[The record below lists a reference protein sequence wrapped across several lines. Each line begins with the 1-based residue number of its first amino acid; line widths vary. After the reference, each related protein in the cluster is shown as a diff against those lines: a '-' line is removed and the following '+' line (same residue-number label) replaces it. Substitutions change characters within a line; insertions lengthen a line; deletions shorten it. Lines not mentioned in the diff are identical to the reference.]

1 MASKIH
7 NELKTV
13 RDIVRYAVSRF
24 NDAELAFGHGSD
36 NAWDEAVY
44 LVLSTLH
51 LPLDTLDPFLD
62 ARLLED
68 EKKKCISLIE
78 LRVKKR
84 VPLAYLTGEAW
95 LQGHRFLV
103 DKRVIVPRS
112 PIAELLT
119 DHLAPW
125 IDDPNDVQDVLDLCT
140 GSGCLAILAALAFP
154 QAQVDAVD
162 LSDHAIRLAEKNV
175 NLYKLSDRVNV
186 LHSDLYN
193 AIADR
198 KYDVIICNPPYVNS
212 GSMAQLPAEYQ
223 HEPVLALAG
232 GEDGMDVIRRIL
244 GQAAPC
250 LREQGFIV
258 LEIGNEYANFL
269 DAFPEL
275 NPVFLETETTDDA
288 LLLLT
293 REQLLALPSSS

>member
-13 RDIVRYAVSRF
+13 RDVIRYAVSRF
-24 NDAELAFGHGSD
+24 NDAQLAFGHGSD

-68 EKKKCISLIE
+68 EKKKCVSLIE

-95 LQGHRFLV
+95 LQGHRFLT

-112 PIAELLT
+112 PISELLAE
-119 DHLAPW
+119 HLEPW
-125 IDDPNDVQDVLDLCT
+125 VDDPENVQHVLDLCT

-154 QAQVDAVD
+154 NAQVDAVD
-162 LSDHAIRLAEKNV
+162 LSDHAIRLAQRNV
-175 NLYKLSDRVNV
+175 DMYQLGERVNV
-186 LHSDLYN
+186 LQGDLYTPLKKQ
-193 AIADR
+193 R
-198 KYDVIICNPPYVNS
+198 YDVIVCNPPYVNS
-212 GSMAQLPAEYQ
+212 ATMAQLPSEYQ
-223 HEPVLALAG
+223 HEPSLALAG
-232 GEDGMDVIRRIL
+232 GDDGMDIIRTIL
-244 GQAAPC
+244 DQAAAH
-250 LREQGFIV
+250 LSDDGFIV
-258 LEIGNEYANFL
+258 LEIGNEYENFMN
-269 DAFPEL
+269 AFPAL
-275 NPVFLETETTDDA
+275 NPVFLETAEGDDSV
-288 LLLLT
+288 LLLT
-293 REQLLALPSSS
+293 REQLLPR

>member
-13 RDIVRYAVSRF
+13 RDVIRYAVSRF
-24 NDAELAFGHGSD
+24 NDAQLAFGHGSD

-62 ARLLED
+62 ARLLDD

-95 LQGHRFLV
+95 LQGQRFLV

-112 PIAELLT
+112 PISELLAEQ
-119 DHLAPW
+119 LEPW
-125 IDDPNDVQDVLDLCT
+125 IDEPDSVQDVLDLCT

-154 QAQVDAVD
+154 NAHVDAVD
-162 LSDHAIRLAEKNV
+162 LSDHAVRLAQRNV
-175 NLYKLSDRVNV
+175 EMYNLQAQVNV
-186 LHSDLYN
+186 LQGDLY
-193 AIADR
+193 APLEGR
-198 KYDVIICNPPYVNS
+198 RYDVIVCNPPYVNS
-212 GSMAQLPAEYQ
+212 TAMAQLPSEYQ
-223 HEPVLALAG
+223 QEPVLALAG
-232 GEDGMDVIRRIL
+232 GDDGMDIVRHIL
-244 GQAAPC
+244 DQAC
-250 LREQGFIV
+250 VHLKDDGFII
-258 LEIGNEYANFL
+258 LEIGNEYENFIN
-269 DAFPEL
+269 AFPTL
-275 NPVFLETETTDDA
+275 NPVFLETAHSDDS

-293 REQLLALPSSS
+293 REQLQTR

>member
-13 RDIVRYAVSRF
+13 RDVIRYAVSRF
-24 NDAELAFGHGSD
+24 NDAQLAFGHGSD

-68 EKKKCISLIE
+68 EKKKCVSLIE

-95 LQGHRFLV
+95 LQGHRFLT

-112 PIAELLT
+112 PISELLAE
-119 DHLAPW
+119 HLEPW
-125 IDDPNDVQDVLDLCT
+125 VDDPENVQHVLDLCT

-154 QAQVDAVD
+154 NAQVDAVD
-162 LSDHAIRLAEKNV
+162 LSDHAIRLAQRNV
-175 NLYKLSDRVNV
+175 DMYQLGERVNV
-186 LHSDLYN
+186 LQGDLY
-193 AIADR
+193 APLKKQR
-198 KYDVIICNPPYVNS
+198 YDVIVCNPPYVNS
-212 GSMAQLPAEYQ
+212 TTMAQLPSEYQ
-223 HEPVLALAG
+223 HEPALALAG
-232 GEDGMDVIRRIL
+232 GDDGMDIIRTIL
-244 GQAAPC
+244 DQAAAH
-250 LREQGFIV
+250 LSDDGFIV
-258 LEIGNEYANFL
+258 LEIGNEYENFMN
-269 DAFPEL
+269 AFPAL
-275 NPVFLETETTDDA
+275 NPVFLETAEGDDSV
-288 LLLLT
+288 LLLT
-293 REQLLALPSSS
+293 REQLQPR

>member
-13 RDIVRYAVSRF
+13 RDIIRYAVSRF
-24 NDAELAFGHGSD
+24 NDAKLAFGHGSD

-95 LQGHRFLV
+95 LQGHRFLT

-112 PIAELLT
+112 PISELLAEQ
-119 DHLAPW
+119 LEPW
-125 IDDPNDVQDVLDLCT
+125 VEDPDAVQDVLDLCT

-154 QAQVDAVD
+154 SARVDAVD
-162 LSDHAIRLAEKNV
+162 LSEHAIRLAERNV
-175 NLYKLSDRVNV
+175 QMYELAERVSV
-186 LHSDLYN
+186 LQGDLY
-193 AIADR
+193 APLDGR
-198 KYDVIICNPPYVNS
+198 QYDVIVCNPPYVNS
-212 GSMAQLPAEYQ
+212 TSMAQLPSEYQ
-223 HEPVLALAG
+223 QEPVLALAG
-232 GEDGMDVIRRIL
+232 GEDGMDVIRLIL
-244 GQAAPC
+244 RQGAAH
-250 LREQGFIV
+250 LREDGILI
-258 LEIGNEYANFL
+258 LEIGNEYENFMN
-269 DAFPEL
+269 AFPTL
-275 NPVFLETETTDDA
+275 NPVFLETSEADDS

-293 REQLLALPSSS
+293 RAQLQTL

>member
-13 RDIVRYAVSRF
+13 RDVIRYAVSRF
-24 NDAELAFGHGSD
+24 NDAQLAFGHGSD

-95 LQGHRFLV
+95 LQGHRFLT

-112 PIAELLT
+112 PISELLAE
-119 DHLAPW
+119 HLEPW
-125 IDDPNDVQDVLDLCT
+125 VDDPENVQHVLDLCT

-154 QAQVDAVD
+154 NAQVDAVD
-162 LSDHAIRLAEKNV
+162 LSDHAIRLAQRNV
-175 NLYKLSDRVNV
+175 DMYQLGERVNV
-186 LHSDLYN
+186 LQGDLYTPLKKQ
-193 AIADR
+193 R
-198 KYDVIICNPPYVNS
+198 YDVIVCNPPYVNS
-212 GSMAQLPAEYQ
+212 TTMAQLPSEYQ
-223 HEPVLALAG
+223 HEPSLALAG
-232 GEDGMDVIRRIL
+232 GDDGMDIIRTIL
-244 GQAAPC
+244 DQAAAH
-250 LREQGFIV
+250 LSDDGFIV
-258 LEIGNEYANFL
+258 LEIGNEYENFMN
-269 DAFPEL
+269 AFPAL
-275 NPVFLETETTDDA
+275 NPVFLETAEGDDSV
-288 LLLLT
+288 LLLT
-293 REQLLALPSSS
+293 REQLQPR

>member
-13 RDIVRYAVSRF
+13 RDIIRYAVSRF
-24 NDAELAFGHGSD
+24 NDAKLAFGHGSD

-95 LQGHRFLV
+95 LQGHRFLT

-112 PIAELLT
+112 PISELLAEQL
-119 DHLAPW
+119 DPW
-125 IDDPNDVQDVLDLCT
+125 VEDPDAVQDVLDLCT

-154 QAQVDAVD
+154 SARVDAVD
-162 LSDHAIRLAEKNV
+162 LSEHAIRLAERNV
-175 NLYKLSDRVNV
+175 QMYELAERVTV
-186 LHSDLYN
+186 LQGDLY
-193 AIADR
+193 APLDGR
-198 KYDVIICNPPYVNS
+198 QYDVIVCNPPYVNS
-212 GSMAQLPAEYQ
+212 TSMAQLPSEYQ
-223 HEPVLALAG
+223 QEPVLALAG
-232 GEDGMDVIRRIL
+232 GDDGMDVIRLI
-244 GQAAPC
+244 
-250 LREQGFIV
+250 LREGAAHLREDGILI
-258 LEIGNEYANFL
+258 LEIGNEYENFMN
-269 DAFPEL
+269 AFPTL
-275 NPVFLETETTDDA
+275 NPVFLETSEADDS

-293 REQLLALPSSS
+293 RAQLQTL

>member
-13 RDIVRYAVSRF
+13 RDVIRYAVSRF
-24 NDAELAFGHGSD
+24 NDAQLAFGHGSD

-78 LRVKKR
+78 LRIKKR

-95 LQGHRFLV
+95 LQGHRFLT

-112 PIAELLT
+112 PISELLA
-119 DHLAPW
+119 DQLEPW
-125 IDDPNDVQDVLDLCT
+125 VDEPDAVQEVLDLCT

-154 QAQVDAVD
+154 NAHVDAVD
-162 LSDHAIRLAEKNV
+162 LSEHAIRLAQRNV
-175 NLYKLSDRVNV
+175 ELYKLTDRISV
-186 LHSDLYN
+186 LQGDLYTPV
-193 AIADR
+193 ADR
-198 KYDVIICNPPYVNS
+198 QYDVIVCNPPYVNS
-212 GSMAQLPAEYQ
+212 HAMATLPSEYQ
-223 HEPVLALAG
+223 HEPALALAG
-232 GEDGMDVIRRIL
+232 GEDGMDTIRDIL
-244 GQAAPC
+244 GQAASH
-250 LREQGFIV
+250 LAQDGFII
-258 LEIGNEYANFL
+258 LEIGNEYEHFMN
-269 DAFPEL
+269 AFPTL
-275 NPVFLETETTDDA
+275 NPVFLETEHSDDS

-293 REQLLALPSSS
+293 REQLQTV

>member
-13 RDIVRYAVSRF
+13 RDVIRYAVSRF
-24 NDAELAFGHGSD
+24 NDAQLAFGHGSD

-68 EKKKCISLIE
+68 EKKKCVSLIE

-95 LQGHRFLV
+95 LQGHRFLT

-112 PIAELLT
+112 PISELLAE
-119 DHLAPW
+119 HLEPW
-125 IDDPNDVQDVLDLCT
+125 VDDPENVQNVLDLCT

-154 QAQVDAVD
+154 NAQVDAVD
-162 LSDHAIRLAEKNV
+162 LSDHAIRLAQRNV
-175 NLYKLSDRVNV
+175 DMYQLGERVNV
-186 LHSDLYN
+186 LQGDLY
-193 AIADR
+193 APLEKQR
-198 KYDVIICNPPYVNS
+198 YDVIVCNPPYVNS
-212 GSMAQLPAEYQ
+212 TTMAQLPSEYQ
-223 HEPVLALAG
+223 HEPALALAG
-232 GEDGMDVIRRIL
+232 GDDGMDIIRTIL
-244 GQAAPC
+244 DQAAAH
-250 LREQGFIV
+250 LSDDGFII
-258 LEIGNEYANFL
+258 LEIGNEYENFMN
-269 DAFPEL
+269 AFPAL
-275 NPVFLETETTDDA
+275 NPVFLETAEGDDS

-293 REQLLALPSSS
+293 REQLQPR

>member
-13 RDIVRYAVSRF
+13 RDIIRYAVSRF
-24 NDAELAFGHGSD
+24 NDAKLAFGHGSD

-95 LQGHRFLV
+95 LQGHRFLT

-112 PIAELLT
+112 PISELLAEQL
-119 DHLAPW
+119 DPW
-125 IDDPNDVQDVLDLCT
+125 VEDPDAVQDVLDLCT

-154 QAQVDAVD
+154 SARVDAVD
-162 LSDHAIRLAEKNV
+162 LSEHAIRLAERNV
-175 NLYKLSDRVNV
+175 QMYELSERVSV
-186 LHSDLYN
+186 LQGDLY
-193 AIADR
+193 APLDGR
-198 KYDVIICNPPYVNS
+198 QYDVIVCNPPYVNS
-212 GSMAQLPAEYQ
+212 TSMAQLPSEYQ
-223 HEPVLALAG
+223 QEPVLALAG
-232 GEDGMDVIRRIL
+232 GEDGMDVIRLIL
-244 GQAAPC
+244 RQGAAH
-250 LREQGFIV
+250 LREDGILI
-258 LEIGNEYANFL
+258 LEIGNEYENFMN
-269 DAFPEL
+269 AFPTL
-275 NPVFLETETTDDA
+275 NPVFLETSEADDS

-293 REQLLALPSSS
+293 RAQLQTL

>member
-13 RDIVRYAVSRF
+13 RDVIRYAVSRF
-24 NDAELAFGHGSD
+24 NDAQLAFGHGSD

-68 EKKKCISLIE
+68 EKKKCVSLIE

-95 LQGHRFLV
+95 LQGHRFLT

-112 PIAELLT
+112 PISELLAE
-119 DHLAPW
+119 HLEPW
-125 IDDPNDVQDVLDLCT
+125 VDDPENVQNVLDLCT

-154 QAQVDAVD
+154 NAQVDAVD
-162 LSDHAIRLAEKNV
+162 LSDHAIRLAQRNV
-175 NLYKLSDRVNV
+175 DMYQLGERVNV
-186 LHSDLYN
+186 LQGDLY
-193 AIADR
+193 APLEKQR
-198 KYDVIICNPPYVNS
+198 YDVIVCNPPYVNS
-212 GSMAQLPAEYQ
+212 TTMAQLPSEYQ
-223 HEPVLALAG
+223 HEPALALAG
-232 GEDGMDVIRRIL
+232 GDDGMDIIRTIL
-244 GQAAPC
+244 DQAATH
-250 LREQGFIV
+250 LGDDGFII
-258 LEIGNEYANFL
+258 LEIGNEYENFMN
-269 DAFPEL
+269 AFPAL
-275 NPVFLETETTDDA
+275 NPVFLETAEGDDSV
-288 LLLLT
+288 LLLT
-293 REQLLALPSSS
+293 RKQLQPR